1 MWVCANG
8 DGDSRFGVDV
18 DDLVGRR
25 SACLF
30 TPSVARSVDP
40 RTETTHSLAL
50 ALAVPLIGSRALI
63 TALLVRFGFPPSS
76 LLEPF
81 TVYGLRFAALSTQDP
96 DLHPGCWTRPS
107 SRSGCSRTAHGTSTV
122 RVPRRLGE
130 SLALESTATFT
141 GTFTDSNTSH
151 LISAQLRFEWAVIS
165 PHVDVRASNESW
177 PRSCRVVDR

>member
-1 MWVCANG
+1 MCANG

-18 DDLVGRR
+18 DDLVSRR
-25 SACLF
+25 SAC
-30 TPSVARSVDP
+30 
-40 RTETTHSLAL
+40 SLAL
-50 ALAVPLIGSRALI
+50 ALAVSLIGSRALI

-76 LLEPF
+76 LLELF
-81 TVYGLRFAALSTQDP
+81 TIYGLRFAALSTQDP

-130 SLALESTATFT
+130 SLALEST

-165 PHVDVRASNESW
+165 PHVDVCALNESW